1 LRGEYITE
9 ELMVVDYAMR
19 SLEND
24 IKEIKINVDKDDSS
38 EIFKELAWREER
50 SRELIIFKIDES

>member
-1 LRGEYITE
+1 
-9 ELMVVDYAMR
+9 MVVDYAMR